1 MKKSAM
7 LAVGVVLLA
16 SELAFFVFFVFTK
29 SYFAAI
35 LLSMVGANHL
45 GGRLAFIAVG
55 LENGLPSYLVIL
67 IILFYNT
74 TYLFLMYSL
83 FVLFSER
90 MKRFKIFKGPIESL
104 KKKAEKEKKFLKKW
118 NWFGISFFVWIPL
131 PWTGAVIGSYIAHLE
146 GYNTRETL
154 FIVLPPMWIGI
165 ISWTLW
171 FDELYDFVER
181 FGKDKTI
188 FLTLFLVMVPILFY
202 LIDFIKKKA
211 RNSSS
216 S

>member
-1 MKKSAM
+1 MKKSAI
-7 LAVGVVLLA
+7 LAAGVVLLA
-16 SELAFFVFFVFTK
+16 AELAFFVFFVFAK
-29 SYFAAI
+29 SSFAAI
-35 LLSMVGANHL
+35 IASMVGANHL

-55 LENGLPSYLVIL
+55 LENGLPSFLVIL

-74 TYLFLMYSL
+74 TYLLLMYSL
-83 FVLFSER
+83 VVLFFER
-90 MKRFKIFKGPIESL
+90 MKRFKVFKGQMESL
-104 KKKAEKEKKFLKKW
+104 KKKAEKKKKFLKKW

-131 PWTGAVIGSYIAHLE
+131 PWTGGVIGSYIAHLE

-154 FIVLPPMWIGI
+154 FIVLPAMWVGI

-188 FLTLFLVMVPILFY
+188 FLTLFLVLVPILFY
-202 LIDFIKKKA
+202 LIDIIKKAGGK
-211 RNSSS
+211 RSS
-216 S
+216 

>member
-1 MKKSAM
+1 MKKSAT
-7 LAVGVVLLA
+7 LAVGVVLLVT
-16 SELAFFVFFVFTK
+16 ELAFFVFFVFTN
-29 SYFAAI
+29 SSFAAI
-35 LLSMVGANHL
+35 ISSMVGANHL

-55 LENGLPSYLVIL
+55 LENGLSAYLLIL

-74 TYLFLMYSL
+74 TYLLLMYSL
-83 FVLFSER
+83 VVLFSER
-90 MKRFKIFKGPIESL
+90 MKRFKIFKGQIESL
-104 KKKAEKEKKFLKKW
+104 KKKAEKKKKFLKNW

-131 PWTGAVIGSYIAHLE
+131 PWTGGVIGSYIAHLE
-146 GYNTRETL
+146 GYNARETL
-154 FIVLPPMWIGI
+154 FIVLPSMWVGI

-202 LIDFIKKKA
+202 LTDIIKKA
-211 RNSSS
+211 RDRRSS
-216 S
+216 

>member
-1 MKKSAM
+1 MKKSAT
-7 LAVGVVLLA
+7 LAAGFVLLA
-16 SELAFFVFFVFTK
+16 AELAFFGFFVLAN

-35 LLSMVGANHL
+35 IASMVGANHL

-90 MKRFKIFKGPIESL
+90 MKRFKIFKGQIESL
-104 KKKAEKEKKFLKKW
+104 KKKAEKKKKFLKNW

-131 PWTGAVIGSYIAHLE
+131 PWTGGVIGSYIAHLE

-154 FIVLPPMWIGI
+154 FIVLPSMWIGI

-188 FLTLFLVMVPILFY
+188 FLTLFLVMVPVLLY
-202 LIDFIKKKA
+202 LTDIIKKKV
-211 RNSSS
+211 RNNSSS
-216 S
+216 

>member
-1 MKKSAM
+1 MKKRAT
-7 LAVGVVLLA
+7 LAAGVVLLA
-16 SELAFFVFFVFTK
+16 AELAFFGFFVFAN

-35 LLSMVGANHL
+35 IASMVGANHL

-90 MKRFKIFKGPIESL
+90 MKRFKIFKRQIESL
-104 KKKAEKEKKFLKKW
+104 KKKAEKKKKFLKNW

-131 PWTGAVIGSYIAHLE
+131 PWTGGVIGSYIAHLE

-154 FIVLPPMWIGI
+154 FIVLPSMWVGI

-188 FLTLFLVMVPILFY
+188 FLTLFLVMVPVLLY
-202 LIDFIKKKA
+202 LTDIIKKKA
-211 RNSSS
+211 RNNSSN
-216 S
+216 